1 MTSNLLLW
9 TVQTLLAALFL
20 FAGIMKLVV
29 PIEMLAGPVAFP
41 GLFLRF
47 IGVAEVAGGL
57 GLVLPWLLKIRP
69 VLTPVAAAALVV
81 IMVGATGVTLVGGAV
96 LPALIPMSIGVL
108 LGVVAWGRGRAVV
121 AYAH

>member
-1 MTSNLLLW
+1 MTANLLLW

-108 LGVVAWGRGRAVV
+108 LAVVAWGRGRAVV

>member
-1 MTSNLLLW
+1 MLW

-20 FAGIMKLVV
+20 FAGAMKLVL
-29 PIEMLAGPVAFP
+29 PIEMMAGPVPLP

-81 IMVGATGVTLVGGAV
+81 IMIGATAVTLIGGAV
-96 LPALIPMSIGVL
+96 AGI
-108 LGVVAWGRGRAVV
+108 GRGLGHVQNEGTPPADKTIRRLSRMSPA
-121 AYAH
+121 